1 MKRIGTVIFI
11 LFVFGTMFITWQEL
25 DETRAPQEV
34 KTMLQDM
41 REEIKVQ
48 NLSFTV
54 GYNPALNY
62 SISELCGLVEPVDW
76 FAQAKEM
83 SISTR
88 EPRILKSLETEVGLP
103 VQWDWRAD
111 NGVTPVRDQRNC
123 GSCWAFGT
131 IASFESLLLIKDSI
145 STDLSE
151 QHLVSCNTSGWGC
164 NGGWWAH
171 DMLVD
176 PGAVLEVD
184 FPYEAAD
191 IPCGGPY
198 NYPYK
203 LEGWAYVDGDNK
215 VPTVDKIKEAIY
227 AYGPVCAAVY
237 VGTYFQSYTGDV
249 FDKNEAPSGCGCA
262 PPAQVNH
269 AITLVGWDDNKDG
282 GAWILKNSWGD
293 GWGESGYMWIKYG
306 ISNVGYASVIVY

>member
-1 MKRIGTVIFI
+1 MKRFGAVVFI
-11 LFVFGTMFITWQEL
+11 LLVFGIMFLTGQEL
-25 DETRAPQEV
+25 DETKAPQEV
-34 KTMLQDM
+34 KTMLQGM
-41 REEIKVQ
+41 REEIEEQ

-62 SISELCGLVEPVDW
+62 SIKELCGLVEPMDW
-76 FAQAKEM
+76 FVKAKEM
-83 SISTR
+83 SISAQH
-88 EPRILKSLETEVGLP
+88 PAMLKSLETEVGLP
-103 VQWDWRAD
+103 AQWDWRLQ

-131 IASFESLLLIKDSI
+131 IATFESLLLIKETM

-171 DMLVD
+171 DMLVS
-176 PGAVLEVD
+176 PGAVLETD

-191 IPCGGPY
+191 VACGGPY
-198 NYPYK
+198 NYPYQ
-203 LEGWAYVDGDNK
+203 LIGWAYVDGDNK
-215 VPTVDKIKEAIY
+215 IPTVDKMKEAIY
-227 AYGPVCAAVY
+227 TYGPVGAAVY
-237 VGTYFQSYTGDV
+237 VGTYFQSYTGGV
-249 FDKNEAPSGCGCA
+249 FDRNEAASGCGCD

-269 AITLVGWDDNKDG
+269 AITLVGWDDNKG
-282 GAWILKNSWGD
+282 SGAWILKNSWGS
-293 GWGESGYMWIKYG
+293 GWGESGYMWIEYG